1 MKKFLI
7 ITQQA
12 GNFSR
17 LAKGLSDENANELI
31 WADSV
36 TAAHA
41 AASGSI
47 DLIII
52 DEKVEGRPGPDI
64 AKEMIRVNAMANLVL
79 VSGLAPEEFHEAS
92 EGLGIMAQLP
102 LNPDEKDAE
111 RLLSILTALSRN
123 PVSRLGNLYPELG
136 SVT

>member
-1 MKKFLI
+1 MKSFLI
-7 ITQQA
+7 ITRHA
-12 GNFSR
+12 GNFTR
-17 LAKGLSDENANELI
+17 LANKLKDATANELI

-36 TAAHA
+36 AAA
-41 AASGSI
+41 RTAASGSI

-52 DEKVEGRPGPDI
+52 DEKVEGSPGPDI

-79 VSGLAPEEFHEAS
+79 VSSLSPEDFHEAT

-111 RLLSILTALSRN
+111 QLLTILGQLSN
-123 PVSRLGNLYPELG
+123 P
-136 SVT
+136 

>member
-7 ITQQA
+7 ITQHA
-12 GNFSR
+12 GNFPR
-17 LAKGLSDENANELI
+17 LAEGLSDKSANEIL

-36 TAAHA
+36 TAAQA
-41 AASGSI
+41 AAAGSI

-52 DEKVEGRPGPDI
+52 DEKVEGQSCMNI
-64 AKEMIRVNAMANLVL
+64 AKDMIRVNAMANLVL

-102 LNPDEKDAE
+102 NCPGEKDAE
-111 RLLSILTALSRN
+111 RLLIILTA
-123 PVSRLGNLYPELG
+123 VS
-136 SVT
+136 

>member
-7 ITQQA
+7 VTRNT

-17 LAKGLSDENANELI
+17 LAEGLSDKNANEII
-31 WADSV
+31 WADSL
-36 TAAHA
+36 TAAYSA
-41 AASGSI
+41 AAGSI

-52 DEKVEGRPGPDI
+52 DERLELQPGLDI
-64 AKEMIRVNAMANLVL
+64 AKDMIRINAMANLAI
-79 VSGLAPEEFHEAS
+79 VSSLSPEEFHEVS

-111 RLLSILTALSRN
+111 KLLSILTAIS
-123 PVSRLGNLYPELG
+123 
-136 SVT
+136 

>member
-1 MKKFLI
+1 MKKYLI
-7 ITQQA
+7 ITRQA

-17 LAKGLSDENANELI
+17 LAEGLSDNKANEII

-41 AASGSI
+41 AAAGI

-52 DEKVEGRPGPDI
+52 DEKVDGQPGLDI
-64 AKEMIRVNAMANLVL
+64 AKDMIRVNAMANLAL

-92 EGLGIMAQLP
+92 EGLGILAQLP

-111 RLLSILTALSRN
+111 LLLNALTVL
-123 PVSRLGNLYPELG
+123 L
-136 SVT
+136 

>member
-1 MKKFLI
+1 MMKKILI
-7 ITQQA
+7 VTQHA
-12 GNFSR
+12 GNFSG
-17 LAKGLSDENANELI
+17 LAKRLNDKTANELI

-52 DEKVEGRPGPDI
+52 DEKVDGRPGPDI
-64 AKEMIRVNAMANLVL
+64 AKEMIRVNAMSNLVL
-79 VSGLAPEEFHEAS
+79 VSGLSPEDFHEVS

-102 LNPDEKDAE
+102 SCPDAKDAE
-111 RLLSILTALSRN
+111 RLLNALTALS
-123 PVSRLGNLYPELG
+123 
-136 SVT
+136 

>member
-17 LAKGLSDENANELI
+17 LAKRLNDVTTNELI

-36 TAAHA
+36 AAA
-41 AASGSI
+41 RTAASGSI

-64 AKEMIRVNAMANLVL
+64 AKDMIRVNAMANLAL
-79 VSGLAPEEFHEAS
+79 VSGLSPEDFHEAS

-102 LNPDEKDAE
+102 PCPDEKDAE
-111 RLLSILTALSRN
+111 RLLSILTALS
-123 PVSRLGNLYPELG
+123 
-136 SVT
+136 

>member
-7 ITQQA
+7 ITRQA

-17 LAKGLSDENANELI
+17 LAEGLSGKNANEII

-41 AASGSI
+41 AAAGSI

-52 DEKVEGRPGPDI
+52 DEKVEGKPGLDI
-64 AKEMIRVNAMANLVL
+64 AKDMIRVNAMANLAL
-79 VSGLAPEEFHEAS
+79 VSGLSPEEFHEAS

-102 LNPDEKDAE
+102 LNPDEKNAE
-111 RLLSILTALSRN
+111 LLLNALA
-123 PVSRLGNLYPELG
+123 LM
-136 SVT
+136 

>member
-7 ITQQA
+7 ITRQA
-12 GNFSR
+12 GNFSK
-17 LAKGLSDENANELI
+17 LAEGLNDKNTNEII

-36 TAAHA
+36 TAAQA

-52 DEKVEGRPGPDI
+52 DEKVDGRPGPDI
-64 AKEMIRVNAMANLVL
+64 AMEMIRINAMANLAL
-79 VSGLAPEEFHEAS
+79 VSGLSPEDFHEAT

-102 LNPDEKDAE
+102 PCPDAKDAE
-111 RLLSILTALSRN
+111 RLLNALTALS
-123 PVSRLGNLYPELG
+123 
-136 SVT
+136 